1 MLGFIAGISL
11 LASVAGA
18 EPPSTVPSEGSTI
31 VVDDTQANKA
41 LTLAYS
47 LMWGQDVALVR
58 DIVSCESGY
67 DEQAKNPNSSAKG
80 LMQVIDGTWED
91 FDCGGNVLDA
101 EDNLVCGMK
110 ILSESGK
117 HHWEQ
122 CL

>member
-1 MLGFIAGISL
+1 MFSFFTAVSL

-18 EPPSTVPSEGSTI
+18 EPPSTPLEASTI
-31 VVDDTQANKA
+31 VVDDVQGNKA

-47 LMWGQDVALVR
+47 LMWGQNPALVR

-67 DEQAKNPNSSAKG
+67 DEKAKNPNSSAKG
-80 LMQVIDGTWED
+80 LMQVIDGTWEYFNCQGD
-91 FDCGGNVLDA
+91 VLDA